1 MPEMKTYTVNG
12 VTYDLRDP
20 TKAPAGYGLGVASP
34 SWCPNRDCDQAV
46 LSGWYRVS
54 SSNDANNPGQSGV
67 MFVSRYS
74 DECIYQTFY
83 GYSSTAPIKMRSN
96 LGTGFGEWEWV
107 NPPMALGV
115 EYRTTE
121 RVDSK
126 VVYKKNVDGVI
137 KYRLDGETEWKNQNV
152 LMGAAPVGYGLG
164 TTGPSVSDAN
174 HVFDT
179 FRNGWYR
186 TISTTA
192 NTAVTHG
199 AGIALVYDANRA
211 FHLLAKTTAGTMRT
225 RYTPKSDGV
234 FVEDLI
240 NPPMTAGYEYQTI
253 ERWNGKTVYTKLV
266 SVGALP
272 NNSSKS
278 VATGATAS
286 GIFRT
291 HLIVY
296 AAEGNVLESPY
307 FTSDGTLKIKH
318 NVSNNGAVTIYTT
331 EDYSGATG
339 YCQIWYTK
347 D

>member
-1 MPEMKTYTVNG
+1 MAYVKQNYQPGDVLTAEQVNKMQDVIIKNEGNIDSHIEDKNNPHG
-12 VTYDLRDP
+12 VTIAQIGA
-20 TKAPAGYGLGVASP
+20 APAGYGLGVSSP

-74 DECIYQTFY
+74 DACIYQTFY

-96 LGTGFGEWEWV
+96 FGTGFGEWEWV
-107 NPPMALGV
+107 NPPMNLGV
-115 EYRTTE
+115 EY
-121 RVDSK
+121 
-126 VVYKKNVDGVI
+126 
-137 KYRLDGETEWKNQNV
+137 L
-152 LMGAAPVGYGLG
+152 
-164 TTGPSVSDAN
+164 
-174 HVFDT
+174 
-179 FRNGWYR
+179 
-186 TISTTA
+186 
-192 NTAVTHG
+192 
-199 AGIALVYDANRA
+199 
-211 FHLLAKTTAGTMRT
+211 
-225 RYTPKSDGV
+225 
-234 FVEDLI
+234 
-240 NPPMTAGYEYQTI
+240 TI
-253 ERWNGKTVYTKLV
+253 EKWNGKAVYTKLV

-272 NNSSKS
+272 NNSSKT

-318 NVSNNGAVTIYTT
+318 NVSNNGVLSVYTT
-331 EDYSGATG
+331 DDYSGATG